1 MLRMQPE
8 TADRLV
14 RAGVARAEHLRRSR
28 EAGRRM
34 WRLAPIVAAACVCG
48 GGVSRL
54 AGWSPLVPFSVLTIA
69 IAALCAYAYSARF
82 DRAVSDTVAAE
93 IDARAGLG
101 GELRS
106 ASWFA
111 SHDTRDPWI
120 DHHLGRAAE
129 RVGAIDWT
137 LLYPAVQAR
146 GAKVASGVL
155 LLAALAL
162 TLPILGRS
170 SAFAGVSAIASAT
183 HRPASMVA
191 SLLPA
196 DLQKKLEEL
205 LRMAERGGRTGDGTP
220 LSDAELRDLLSRL
233 GDLKKLHGLHE
244 IRQDAAAAGNTT
256 RQDAENLKALAERA
270 KRASE
275 MSSLSPEVR
284 DALSQVADKLSELSD
299 TAQSTKPRD
308 PQDAIGGADAPKGD
322 AAQSNKPGAND
333 DMSVQAVKDPAAAGG
348 VGVIMMSSD
357 NASRTSEPGLGL
369 GGGSA
374 PNNGGGHMA
383 DLGAALRRETIEA
396 KEDAAGDNVDTEVR
410 RQTDRGDA
418 TVAYANTAPRAFE
431 RGRSTA
437 PPAVPEGRRA
447 TMRSYF
453 TRKR

>member
-1 MLRMQPE
+1 MLRMHPDSADDVVRSGVVR
-8 TADRLV
+8 ADR
-14 RAGVARAEHLRRSR
+14 LRRSR
-28 EAGRRM
+28 ESTRRV
-34 WRLAPIVAAACVCG
+34 WRAAPVAAVVCVLVG
-48 GGVSRL
+48 GIGRL
-54 AGWSPLVPFSVLTIA
+54 AGWPPAVPLTVLAIA
-69 IAALCAYAYSARF
+69 IAALGVFAYTTRL
-82 DRAVSDTVAAE
+82 DRDVSDTAAAE

-155 LLAALAL
+155 LLGALAL
-162 TLPILGRS
+162 SLPLLGRGGVL
-170 SAFAGVSAIASAT
+170 AGASAIASAT
-183 HRPASMVA
+183 GGPASMVV

-205 LRMAERGGRTGDGTP
+205 LRMAESGGRTSDGTP

-233 GDLKKLHGLHE
+233 GDLKKLHGVQD
-244 IRQDAAAAGNTT
+244 IKQDAAASGSTT

-275 MSSLSPEVR
+275 MTSLSPEVR

-322 AAQSNKPGAND
+322 AAQSTRPGAND

-383 DLGAALRRETIEA
+383 DIGAALRRETIEA

-437 PPAVPEGRRA
+437 PPAVPENRRA
-447 TMRSYF
+447 TMQSYF